1 MSKLDQL
8 EKFTLDFK
16 FKVQEQVKKK
26 NREDLIYLVN
36 KHLEERQVL
45 INQMS
50 GPYSADQKQ
59 QLERILK
66 MDDEIQVILEKVFE
80 SIQVQMVQ
88 AKKQKTSNQQY
99 LNPYSNVN
107 ANDGSYWDKK
117 K

>member
-16 FKVQEQVKKK
+16 LKIQEQVKKK

-36 KHLEERQVL
+36 KHLEERQL
-45 INQMS
+45 LLDQLS
-50 GPYSADQKQ
+50 APYTEFEKQ
-59 QLERILK
+59 QLEHILK
-66 MDDEIQVILEKVFE
+66 IDEEMHAILEKVFK
-80 SIQVQMVQ
+80 SIQLQMVQ
-88 AKKQKTSNQQY
+88 AKKQKTSNHQY